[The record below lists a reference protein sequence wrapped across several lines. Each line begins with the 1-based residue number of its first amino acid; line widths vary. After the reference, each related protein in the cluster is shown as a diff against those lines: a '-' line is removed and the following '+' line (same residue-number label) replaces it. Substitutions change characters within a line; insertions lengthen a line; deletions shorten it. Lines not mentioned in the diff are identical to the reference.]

1 MSRNR
6 WRLPENTLDKLQA
19 GRHRCRLQ
27 DLLPNKISPPAAK
40 KHKYSAQAV
49 VIDGIRFDSRKEGRH
64 YQDLQLRVKAGEVLY
79 YLRQVPF
86 HLPGGVTYRVDF
98 AEFHADGSVHYVDVK
113 GVQTKDFVMKKKQV
127 EALYPVT
134 IEVV

>member
-1 MSRNR
+1 MSRR
-6 WRLPENTLDKLQA
+6 WRLPENALGKLQA
-19 GRHRCRLQ
+19 GQQRCRLA
-27 DLLPNKISPPAAK
+27 DLLSGKAAAPASS
-40 KHKYSAQAV
+40 KHKYSAQTV
-49 VIDGIRFDSRKEGRH
+49 VIDGIRFASRKEGRY
-64 YQDLQLRVKAGEVLY
+64 YQDLELRKKAGEVLY

-98 AEFHADGSVHYVDVK
+98 QEFHADGSVHYVDVK
-113 GVQTKDFVMKKKQV
+113 GMQTKEFVMKKKQV